1 VCSTIWSTKKIHQ
14 NYNQIMQKSTMKK
27 PGNWLSEAMIFC
39 IGKALR
45 ETRDILDVAME
56 YNETIHGGVFIPS
69 KFPKNI
75 CGKK

>member
-1 VCSTIWSTKKIHQ
+1 MCSTIWSTKKIHP
-14 NYNQIMQKSTMKK
+14 NYNQIMLKFTMEQ
-27 PGNWLSEAMIFC
+27 PRSWLSEAMIFC

-45 ETRDILDVAME
+45 ETRDIIDVAME
-56 YNETIHGGVFIPS
+56 FDETIHGGIFVPS

>member
-1 VCSTIWSTKKIHQ
+1 MEQPRS
-14 NYNQIMQKSTMKK
+14 
-27 PGNWLSEAMIFC
+27 WLSEAMIFC

-45 ETRDILDVAME
+45 ETRDIIDVAME
-56 YNETIHGGVFIPS
+56 FDETIHGGIFVPS